1 MAVLC
6 HAQPEVGTLSIQ
18 PKVGINVANVTDDDI
33 SKPRVGV
40 AGGIELQHQIISRL
54 GISYGILYSMQGAK
68 EKVNNVSAT
77 LKTDYLAVPILA
89 NVYLFKGLALKTGIQ
104 PAFNV
109 IDKGTLSSEG
119 HSSTG
124 SISNT
129 TNEIKPFDFGIP
141 FGLYSGLDGILGPPV
156 VFRRRIQQPPPCVPV
171 HDRLSLLALNP
182 LLHASGANRQICLP
196 RWHFYSHISLNVTSG
211 QRGLLHTGW
220 GSAPSPSRTHG
231 GRC

>member
-1 MAVLC
+1 MKKTSLFLAVLCMAVLC

-141 FGLYSGLDGILGPPV
+141 FGLSYEFNNVVLDARYILGLTEYWDLPSSFDEEFNSHHR
-156 VFRRRIQQPPPCVPV
+156 VFQFTIGYR
-171 HDRLSLLALNP
+171 
-182 LLHASGANRQICLP
+182 
-196 RWHFYSHISLNVTSG
+196 F
-211 QRGLLHTGW
+211 
-220 GSAPSPSRTHG
+220 SR
-231 GRC
+231 